1 MLTLRIRVTGETRK
15 ELERVLGR
23 AFRAG
28 DLALV
33 RRGTVLLAIA
43 RGEPGA
49 GAAASGGVSR
59 ATGYAWLRGFLAD
72 GVVGLRVQWRG
83 GRPAKLTAGPRGG
96 RGGPLPP
103 RGPAGGGPPAGAAGG
118 HPHRRAR
125 GGRVPD
131 RVLARPADPTGDR
144 AGVRGGV
151 QRPLP
156 SAVAR

>member
-33 RRGTVLLAIA
+33 RRVTVLLGIA
-43 RGEPGA
+43 RGEPVD

-83 GRPAKLTAGPRGG
+83 GRPAKLTAGQRGG
-96 RGGPLPP
+96 VGGVPTPP
-103 RGPAGGGPPAGAAGG
+103 PAGGG
-118 HPHRRAR
+118 RA
-125 GGRVPD
+125 
-131 RVLARPADPTGDR
+131 
-144 AGVRGGV
+144 
-151 QRPLP
+151 
-156 SAVAR
+156 